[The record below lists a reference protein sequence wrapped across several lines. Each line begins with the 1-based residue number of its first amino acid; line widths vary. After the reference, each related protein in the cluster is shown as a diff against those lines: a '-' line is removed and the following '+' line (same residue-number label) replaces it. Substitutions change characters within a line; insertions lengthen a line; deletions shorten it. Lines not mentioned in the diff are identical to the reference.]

1 MPIYVYNI
9 HLNNCNLHVFQTWK
23 RLYALGW
30 RDLEKNAT
38 LSMLCQ
44 IVVGPQ
50 FKNVMSECCLFT
62 FHRASRRF
70 WLLRCYP
77 KMSKHFCF
85 LFYIFKGYTCK
96 KKCALACLKAKTEER
111 ERKKYVS
118 HVQIKN
124 HFAHFGRKII
134 KQIWILNLIF
144 SLMYREGFCK

>member
-1 MPIYVYNI
+1 
-9 HLNNCNLHVFQTWK
+9 
-23 RLYALGW
+23 
-30 RDLEKNAT
+30 
-38 LSMLCQ
+38 MLCLN
-44 IVVGPQ
+44 VAFLLSAGPQ
-50 FKNVMSECCLFT
+50 EDFD
-62 FHRASRRF
+62 
-70 WLLRCYP
+70 CYP

-134 KQIWILNLIF
+134 KQI
-144 SLMYREGFCK
+144 